1 MPLLIPEH
9 FPALGLLEKEKLVL
23 PEIMQ
28 KDVQVRIAI
37 LNLMPMK
44 VSAEADYI
52 RLLANSPLNVEI
64 RWMKLRSHTSKNA
77 PRSTWK
83 RIMSFSTS

>member
-9 FPALGLLEKEKLVL
+9 FPAMGLLEKEKLVL

-64 RWMKLRSHTSKNA
+64 RWMKLLTPRRM
-77 PRSTWK
+77 PRRSTWK

>member
-64 RWMKLRSHTSKNA
+64 RWMKLRSHTS
-77 PRSTWK
+77 RSTWK